1 MYLKEEFWVQILYD
15 IYTKDII
22 TDKKNEVD
30 ILQFADDIVIYNTG
44 KGDLQIGQLET
55 EIARIDKEL
64 IELGL
69 NLEPKKTN
77 VIKFEEY
84 YRGREIS
91 QK

>member
-22 TDKKNEVD
+22 KDKKNEVE
-30 ILQFADDIVIYNTG
+30 ILQFADDIVTYNTG

-69 NLEPKKTN
+69 NFEPKKTN

-84 YRGREIS
+84 YRGREIW

>member
-1 MYLKEEFWVQILYD
+1 M
-15 IYTKDII
+15 T
-22 TDKKNEVD
+22 
-30 ILQFADDIVIYNTG
+30 YNTG

-69 NLEPKKTN
+69 NFEPKKTN

-84 YRGREIS
+84 YRGREI
-91 QK
+91 

>member
-22 TDKKNEVD
+22 KDKKNEVE
-30 ILQFADDIVIYNTG
+30 ILQFADDTVIYNTG

-69 NLEPKKTN
+69 NLEPKKN
-77 VIKFEEY
+77 
-84 YRGREIS
+84 
-91 QK
+91 QCN

>member
-1 MYLKEEFWVQILYD
+1 M
-15 IYTKDII
+15 
-22 TDKKNEVD
+22 
-30 ILQFADDIVIYNTG
+30 IYNTG
-44 KGDLQIGQLET
+44 KGDLQIGQLKT

-84 YRGREIS
+84 YRGREM
-91 QK
+91 